1 MRWISFRFQ
10 YFSTAQK
17 IKFPIKDFFSKCDQ
31 IHSFLRMWRHLPKKS
46 LTENFISCAVFHH
59 IIQSI
64 LTQCSPHA
72 NAPLTKL
79 ENQNVSGVLRGIELD
94 YPLKSVNNYGYSST
108 KSYFLYQYDFCV
120 SPMLHIHHNVW
131 YFQLQQLLRYIL
143 KPPCICKLCF
153 FLHFLLVAVTLGIVP
168 CI

>member
-94 YPLKSVNNYGYSST
+94 YPLNQLIITVTHQQNPIFCINMISVYLQCFTSITTFGIFNCSNYWGIYWNHHV
-108 KSYFLYQYDFCV
+108 CV
-120 SPMLHIHHNVW
+120 SSAFFYIF
-131 YFQLQQLLRYIL
+131 YLL
-143 KPPCICKLCF
+143 P
-153 FLHFLLVAVTLGIVP
+153 
-168 CI
+168 